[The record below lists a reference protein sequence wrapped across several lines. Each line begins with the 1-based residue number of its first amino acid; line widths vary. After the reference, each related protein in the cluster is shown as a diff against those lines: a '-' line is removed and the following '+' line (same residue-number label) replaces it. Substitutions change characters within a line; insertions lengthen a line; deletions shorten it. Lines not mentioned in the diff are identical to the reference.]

1 MNNNE
6 TDEKQKDNLKI
17 SIDIINK
24 DSDDSMNDN
33 DFQTAKYISL
43 AGNLLSVE
51 KIKSNNHNNHDY
63 NKKNTKMSSGVE
75 DIEDTVNENDNNNSI
90 NVHIQNTNNKNIFNL
105 DENNNISC
113 DNLIIA
119 HHNKKKYLYESHL
132 NINDNQTNNNN
143 DKVNNSENGM
153 FIKKAET
160 NFYKS
165 SSPNKLSSFS
175 PNKKRRKLVL
185 EEKTK
190 NRGRNRSVYATE
202 HKEEKKEDE
211 KKHRKD
217 KNGTEICKKN
227 KKKVKIN
234 FEEPFVNVI
243 PIESFKSYNIM
254 LGLPKVE
261 KYYNSRD
268 DCKCCLVF

>member
-63 NKKNTKMSSGVE
+63 IKKNTKMSSGVE
-75 DIEDTVNENDNNNSI
+75 EIEDTVNENDNNNSI

-143 DKVNNSENGM
+143 DKVNNSENGI

-160 NFYKS
+160 NFYNA
-165 SSPNKLSSFS
+165 SPNKLSSFS

-190 NRGRNRSVYATE
+190 NRGRYRSVYATE
-202 HKEEKKEDE
+202 HKEEKKENE
-211 KKHRKD
+211 KKYRKD